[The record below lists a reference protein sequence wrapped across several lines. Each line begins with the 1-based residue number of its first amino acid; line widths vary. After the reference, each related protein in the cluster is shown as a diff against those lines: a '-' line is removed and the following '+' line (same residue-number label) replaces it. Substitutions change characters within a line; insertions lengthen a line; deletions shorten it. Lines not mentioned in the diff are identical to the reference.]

1 MAHARQ
7 WERGLGEIVG
17 RSHVLTQ
24 VIRQVETVAPTDA
37 AVLLLGE
44 TGTGK
49 ELFAKAIHGLSVRRE
64 RPLVRA
70 DCALIPAGLLESEL
84 FGHERGAFTGA
95 VTRNIGR
102 IELANRGTL
111 FLDEVGDIPLELQS
125 KLLRVLQE
133 REFERLGSS
142 QTVRVDFRLVA
153 ATNRNLTEMVAA
165 GQFRR
170 DLFYRLSVFPV
181 EIPPLRDRREDIP
194 ILVWHFVKIYE
205 QHMNRQ
211 IEKILPED
219 MEALMHHG
227 WPGNVRELQNVVE
240 RSMVVSTGSVLSLSR
255 PTEPKRADPGLAT
268 RTLAEAERDHILE
281 ALRNADWVLGGPHG
295 AAVRLGLKR
304 TTLLYKMRRL
314 GIDRPHDGGHGS
326 KEPSANSSPKL

>member
-7 WERGLGEIVG
+7 WEYGIGEIVG

-24 VIRQVETVAPTDA
+24 VIQQVETVASTDA

-49 ELFAKAIHGLSVRRE
+49 ELFAKAIHSLSARRD

-95 VTRNIGR
+95 VARNIGR
-102 IELANRGTL
+102 IELANKGTL

-153 ATNRNLTEMVAA
+153 ATNRDLTEMVAN
-165 GQFRR
+165 GRFRR
-170 DLFYRLSVFPV
+170 DLYYRLSVFPI
-181 EIPPLRDRREDIP
+181 EIPPLRDRTKDIP
-194 ILVWHFVKIYE
+194 TLVWHFVRKYE
-205 QHMNRQ
+205 RQMNKQ
-211 IEKILPED
+211 IDTILPED
-219 MEALMHHG
+219 MEALVHHG
-227 WPGNVRELQNVVE
+227 WPGNVRELQNVIE
-240 RSMVVSTGSVLSLSR
+240 RSMVVSSGSVLSLSR
-255 PTEPKRADPGLAT
+255 PTEPRRVESSSAA
-268 RTLAEAERDHILE
+268 RTLAEAERDHILQ
-281 ALRNADWVLGGPHG
+281 ALRIADWVLGGPHG
-295 AAVRLGLKR
+295 AAVRLGVKR

-314 GIDRPHDGGHGS
+314 GIDRPPEEKPES
-326 KEPSANSSPKL
+326 KEHSGSSASKA